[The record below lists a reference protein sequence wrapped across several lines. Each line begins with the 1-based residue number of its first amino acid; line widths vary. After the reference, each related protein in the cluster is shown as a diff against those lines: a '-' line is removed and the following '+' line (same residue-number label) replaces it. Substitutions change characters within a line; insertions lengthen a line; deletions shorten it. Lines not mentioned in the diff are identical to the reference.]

1 MTDKTF
7 TPKQLKLIEKYRDS
21 NVEHV
26 KWWDCTY
33 DDFKTRMADE
43 HIEVDDMRFSGFW
56 SQGDGAS
63 FTGYIKDNKGFMQVH
78 DLTESYPWITKLTE
92 MGGDFTLKIERT
104 GYHYVHENTVGV
116 DLIYTTMFSHLL
128 EYHQRDDLRSA
139 IADRWDQ
146 HLDEEYA
153 SLAGVVTDI
162 IRGYCR
168 ELYKQLEEEYN
179 YLTSDEAVWE
189 AIEAN
194 ELDLEDED
202 QTEEEEV

>member
-7 TPKQLKLIEKYRDS
+7 TPKQLKLIEKYRDF
-21 NVEHV
+21 NVEHIDWWESAYYNFREDMKV
-26 KWWDCTY
+26 K
-33 DDFKTRMADE
+33 
-43 HIEVDDMRFSGFW
+43 HIEVDDIRFSGFW

-63 FTGYIKDNKGFMQVH
+63 FTGYIRDNARFFEDH
-78 DLTESYPWITKLTE
+78 DLGKEYPWITKLMG

-104 GYHYVHENTVGV
+104 SHHYVHENTIGV
-116 DLIYTTMFSHLL
+116 DLIFTTLFSHII
-128 EYHQRDDLRSA
+128 EQRDDLRSA

-153 SLAGVVTDI
+153 SICGVVTGIVRD
-162 IRGYCR
+162 YCR

-194 ELDLEDED
+194 ELDLETED
-202 QTEEEEV
+202 EEEEV

>member
-1 MTDKTF
+1 MTQTF
-7 TPKQLKLIEKYRDS
+7 TPKRLRLIKKYHDI

-26 KWWDCTY
+26 DWWDCTY
-33 DDFKTRMADE
+33 DDFKARMADK
-43 HIEVDDMRFSGFW
+43 HIGADDIRFSGFW

-63 FTGYIKDNKGFMQVH
+63 FTGYILDNKAFFEAH
-78 DLTESYPWITKLTE
+78 DLSKEYPWITKLMG

-104 GYHYVHENTVGV
+104 SHHYAHEYTIGV
-116 DLIYTTMFSHLL
+116 DLIFTTMFSQMI
-128 EYHQRDDLRSA
+128 EYHQRDDLRSV
-139 IADRWDQ
+139 IAERWDQ

-153 SLAGVVTDI
+153 SLTGVVAEI

-189 AIEAN
+189 SIEIN
-194 ELDLEDED
+194 ELDHTD
-202 QTEEEEV
+202 EEEEVQ

>member
-7 TPKQLKLIEKYRDS
+7 TPKQLSLIEKYRDI

-26 KWWDCTY
+26 DWWDCTY
-33 DDFKTRMADE
+33 DDFKRQMADK

-63 FTGYIKDNKGFMQVH
+63 FTGYIKDNKGFLQAH
-78 DLTESYPWITKLTE
+78 DLTESYPWITKLLE
-92 MGGDFTLKIERT
+92 KEGDFTLKIERT
-104 GYHYVHENTVGV
+104 GNYCHYVHENTVGV
-116 DLIYTTMFSHLL
+116 DLIFTTLFSHLL
-128 EYHQRDDLRSA
+128 EYHQRDDLRGV

-194 ELDLEDED
+194 ELDLE
-202 QTEEEEV
+202 TEEEEV